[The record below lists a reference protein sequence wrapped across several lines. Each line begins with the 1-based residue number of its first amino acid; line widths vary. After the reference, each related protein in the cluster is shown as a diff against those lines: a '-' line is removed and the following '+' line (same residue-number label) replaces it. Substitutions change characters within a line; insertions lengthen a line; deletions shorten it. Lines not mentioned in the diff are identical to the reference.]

1 MEVKEEKKV
10 AILKTVCSPLMKTLE
25 KKKRTTLLLL
35 DTVADFYKN
44 AEEFELFK
52 QMISGFVKYMIAA
65 DEKITSVFNLIKI

>member
-25 KKKRTTLLLL
+25 KKKQTTLLLL

-52 QMISGFVKYMIAA
+52 QMISGFV
-65 DEKITSVFNLIKI
+65 